1 MKAALLA
8 IGVLAA
14 TTSAN
19 AKFCRCQPDQ
29 RCWPSDDSW
38 ARLNS
43 STDGNLVKVT
53 PYALPCH
60 DPTFNEAECTI
71 AKTNSNSSSY
81 RSSDPGALQWSNWEA
96 WPEKDEQCYIETSK
110 TTPCKQGRIPLFS
123 VKAQEAKHI
132 QEAVNFAAKHNL
144 KLVIKNTGHD
154 FVGRSSAPNS
164 LQIFT
169 HEMKEISI
177 LDDFV
182 PTAPKNKRAPPGIK
196 AVTLGAGVQLH
207 EMYSYLGSRGLM
219 VVGGTANTVGIT
231 GGYIQGGGHSL
242 LGWLHGMAS
251 DNALEFHVVLAD
263 GSLVV
268 ANDYQN
274 SDLFFALRGGGGGS
288 FGVVVSATVKAHP
301 DYPTVVAT
309 INYTT
314 PIGAPYWDGVDA
326 LQKHILEINDKGGT
340 GFYGLVPNTPISDS
354 QTVSLMILS
363 ATFVNQT
370 DTKAIED
377 LLAPV
382 KSEIKD
388 AIGLE
393 PYFDVTALPSLSTYY
408 SALLGE
414 NDTTGLQ
421 IRFASRLISR
431 DLFKSGNHNKLTKAV
446 SSLRYG
452 PGDAIVGA
460 IVAGGQVSE
469 NRDIESGLNPAWRD
483 ALVHVIAA
491 HWMSP
496 EMTFDQQKALEAN
509 ITNVEVPLL
518 KSLEPGKMGAYMNEA
533 DADETDFQESFWG
546 DNYPRLREIKALRDP
561 YDLFIVRKGV
571 GSEDWDDSGLCRV

>member
-1 MKAALLA
+1 MQLL
-8 IGVLAA
+8 
-14 TTSAN
+14 
-19 AKFCRCQPDQ
+19 
-29 RCWPSDDSW
+29 
-38 ARLNS
+38 
-43 STDGNLVKVT
+43 
-53 PYALPCH
+53 
-60 DPTFNEAECTI
+60 
-71 AKTNSNSSSY
+71 
-81 RSSDPGALQWSNWEA
+81 
-96 WPEKDEQCYIETSK
+96 
-110 TTPCKQGRIPLFS
+110 
-123 VKAQEAKHI
+123 
-132 QEAVNFAAKHNL
+132 
-144 KLVIKNTGHD
+144 
-154 FVGRSSAPNS
+154 
-164 LQIFT
+164 
-169 HEMKEISI
+169 
-177 LDDFV
+177 
-182 PTAPKNKRAPPGIK
+182 
-196 AVTLGAGVQLH
+196 TLHQ
-207 EMYSYLGSRGLM
+207 
-219 VVGGTANTVGIT
+219 
-231 GGYIQGGGHSL
+231 
-242 LGWLHGMAS
+242 
-251 DNALEFHVVLAD
+251 

-288 FGVVVSATVKAHP
+288 FGVIVSATVKAHP

-326 LQKHILEINDKGGT
+326 LQKHILQINDEGGT

-382 KSEIKD
+382 KSDIKD

-393 PYFDVTALPSLSTYY
+393 PYFDITALPSLSTYY

-431 DLFKSGNHNKLTKAV
+431 DLFESGNHNKLTKAV